1 MTSRRRARY
10 AAWFLVCSITPRRRS
25 IVTRYFDGSACGAD
39 QLRNMT
45 RDADRGMVHAWEG
58 VQLTSQV
65 FLSRRMVLLL
75 SPARMAKRVEKFLSV
90 KHF

>member
-1 MTSRRRARY
+1 VTSRRRARY

-25 IVTRYFDGSACGAD
+25 IVTRYFDGSAFGAN
-39 QLRNMT
+39 QLRDISP
-45 RDADRGMVHAWEG
+45 DADRGIVHAWKEI
-58 VQLTSQV
+58 QLTSQV

-75 SPARMAKRVEKFLSV
+75 SPARMAKRVEKLLRV